1 MISEKLS
8 QVYKLKGETKLQTQK
23 HSLLLSCTTFY
34 VTFYSQVAGW
44 IVLLRALLFIQ
55 LWVISK

>member
-23 HSLLLSCTTFY
+23 HSLLLSYTTFY
-34 VTFYSQVAGW
+34 ATFYSPVAGW